1 MNWLSRVALVEI
13 MIGDKD
19 YLDKGYGTDAMK
31 TLISFIF
38 DSMNINKVRLSTFSF
53 NERAIKSYKKCGFT
67 VEGVLKNEIFK
78 DGKYYDEIIMSIF
91 RN

>member
-1 MNWLSRVALVEI
+1 MDFVDNVSEAEQRNNITIVKNYDSATIEAMNAAAKEI
-13 MIGDKD
+13 
-19 YLDKGYGTDAMK
+19 
-31 TLISFIF
+31 
-38 DSMNINKVRLSTFSF
+38 

-91 RN
+91 KD